1 MKTSLHL
8 GYLKQDFWGEL
19 RFLIGKLYNTLFSLS
34 TTYINRWNF
43 RIGGQIGTWSE
54 SEGTYD
60 CTTVSVQ

>member
-8 GYLKQDFWGEL
+8 GYLKQDFWGEF

-34 TTYINRWNF
+34 TTYINRWTY
-43 RIGGQIGTWSE
+43 RIGGQIWTWPE